1 LQHIQKF
8 NHPNN
13 PQTPSA
19 PRLLLDLIRF
29 HWAYPARWAQ
39 HPNSSPQSPAT
50 NAQQSPA
57 YRHTSPEWISSP
69 AQTCFFATHYVA
81 DGGVM
86 VFVDL
91 KKYGL
96 DQTEIDFIET
106 KVKAMD

>member
-1 LQHIQKF
+1 MGASICVGCGG
-8 NHPNN
+8 
-13 PQTPSA
+13 
-19 PRLLLDLIRF
+19 
-29 HWAYPARWAQ
+29 
-39 HPNSSPQSPAT
+39 
-50 NAQQSPA
+50 
-57 YRHTSPEWISSP
+57 